1 MNNKKAPKAEKPP
14 FLKGN
19 YVIRSPYR
27 ADYAK
32 ADNIVGKKIEA
43 LRNMFGL
50 SQVELRTLLET
61 YGVQL
66 HKDIIGRWER
76 GDTIP
81 TCYQLLAICH
91 ALGIVDGVDFFSDR
105 QELNEVGTRKLSE
118 YKKDLISTG
127 LYLSVKKS
135 CEIEYIE
142 MPVSFLPVSAGT
154 GAFLDE
160 GNFEMISVP
169 KSTVPQNAEF
179 GIHVSGDSMEPTYS
193 DGQLV
198 WVQTTQ
204 NLSPGEVGIFIY
216 GDQGY
221 MKLYSTHEPDR
232 EQWAEFID
240 IDGQIRSQP
249 ILISYNKKYDP
260 IIVSP
265 EKRFQIVGRVLK

>member
-1 MNNKKAPKAEKPP
+1 
-14 FLKGN
+14 
-19 YVIRSPYR
+19 
-27 ADYAK
+27 
-32 ADNIVGKKIEA
+32 
-43 LRNMFGL
+43 
-50 SQVELRTLLET
+50 
-61 YGVQL
+61 
-66 HKDIIGRWER
+66 
-76 GDTIP
+76 
-81 TCYQLLAICH
+81 
-91 ALGIVDGVDFFSDR
+91 
-105 QELNEVGTRKLSE
+105 
-118 YKKDLISTG
+118 
-127 LYLSVKKS
+127 
-135 CEIEYIE
+135 
-142 MPVSFLPVSAGT
+142 MPVSYLPVSAGT

-169 KSTVPQNAEF
+169 KSTVPQTAEF

-204 NLSPGEVGIFIY
+204 NLSLGEVGIFIY